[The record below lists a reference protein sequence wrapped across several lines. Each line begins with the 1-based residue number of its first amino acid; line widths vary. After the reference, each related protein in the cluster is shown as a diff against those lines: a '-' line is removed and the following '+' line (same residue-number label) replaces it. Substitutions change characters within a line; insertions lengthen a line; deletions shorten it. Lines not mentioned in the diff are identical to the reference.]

1 MAFNLNLDL
10 DAMPWHAQKVPPQP
24 ICVTPGAYPLVHDDD
39 QVAVTLIAPNME
51 NGPWIA
57 GGAPLHWELG
67 KSVQL
72 HHDIDVWFRDL
83 EQFSAAVLRLREHA
97 DIVCETPNAHT
108 YRFYHSDE
116 GSRTIQLVKANF
128 FNSAQDVIDHF
139 DFSVCQIVTDGK
151 TIQYGEHTRADIC
164 AQRLRVVKSRDDAA
178 KRIVKYL
185 AYGFKMSLED
195 VKENFA
201 MTKTW
206 QFTHEDYEAVK
217 L

>member
-1 MAFNLNLDL
+1 MAWNLDADIAPACWSL
-10 DAMPWHAQKVPPQP
+10 KAQVPP
-24 ICVTPGAYPLVHDDD
+24 IRVTPGMYPLAHDTD
-39 QVAVTLIAPNME
+39 QAAVTLIAPNME

-57 GGAPLHWELG
+57 GGAPLRWELG
-67 KSVQL
+67 ESVDL
-72 HHDIDVWFRDL
+72 HHDIDVWFRDP
-83 EQFSAAVLRLREHA
+83 EQFSAAVLRVREHA
-97 DIVCETPNAHT
+97 DIVIETPNAHT
-108 YRFYHSDE
+108 YRFYHAND
-116 GSRTIQLVKANF
+116 GTRTIQLVKANF
-128 FNSAQDVIDHF
+128 FESAQEVIEHF

-151 TIQYGEHTRADIC
+151 TIRYGEHTRADIC
-164 AQRLRVVKSRDDAA
+164 ARRLRVVKSRDDCA

-195 VKENFA
+195 IRENFA

>member
-1 MAFNLNLDL
+1 MAFNIDLEL

-39 QVAVTLIAPNME
+39 QVAVTLIAPDME

-83 EQFSAAVLRLREHA
+83 LQFSAAVLRLREHA
-97 DIVCETPNAHT
+97 DVVCETPNAHT

-116 GSRTIQLVKANF
+116 GTRTIQLVKANF

-151 TIQYGEHTRADIC
+151 TIQYGEHTRDDIC

-185 AYGFKMSLED
+185 AYGYKMSLED